1 MTTTVRLPHRVEQ
14 ALASYCVETRR
25 TKSEVIVE
33 LLEQRLL
40 GIASAE
46 SSPYQLA
53 ETAGFIGCV
62 EGETNSAANAKKL
75 VRQRIQ
81 AKHGAKR
88 SR

>member
-1 MTTTVRLPHRVEQ
+1 MATTVRLPHRIEQ

-40 GIASAE
+40 GGASAE
-46 SSPYQLA
+46 KSPYEIA
-53 ETAGFIGCV
+53 AAAGFIGCV
-62 EGETNSAANAKKL
+62 DGGADSAANAKKR
-75 VRQRIQ
+75 VRQRIR
-81 AKHGAKR
+81 AKH

>member
-14 ALASYCVETRR
+14 ALASYCVETHR

-40 GIASAE
+40 GTAPEA
-46 SSPYQLA
+46 SPYELA
-53 ETAGFIGCV
+53 EAAGFIGCV

-75 VRQRIQ
+75 VRQKIR
-81 AKHGAKR
+81 AKH

>member
-1 MTTTVRLPHRVEQ
+1 MTTTVRLPLRVEQ

-33 LLEQRLL
+33 LLEQRLM
-40 GIASAE
+40 GVAATDAS
-46 SSPYQLA
+46 PFDLA

-62 EGETNSAANAKKL
+62 DGGGNVAANAKKL
-75 VRQRIQ
+75 IRQKIR
-81 AKHGAKR
+81 AKH

>member
-14 ALASYCVETRR
+14 ALTTYCVETRR

-40 GIASAE
+40 GTTTE
-46 SSPYQLA
+46 SSPYELA
-53 ETAGFIGCV
+53 NAAGFIGCV
-62 EGETNSAANAKKL
+62 EGEANGAANAKKL
-75 VRQRIQ
+75 LRQKIR
-81 AKHGAKR
+81 AKH